1 MNRRI
6 AGASFLYTEPAGPL
20 GAPARWLRTAATIV
34 DAWGSSLC
42 ARQWHASRLVV
53 TGRPVMAH
61 AVIGHAVMAQL
72 LDARVPVERAR
83 EN

>member
-6 AGASFLYTEPAGPL
+6 AGASFLYTETAGPL

-53 TGRPVMAH
+53 GAPVLRRLA
-61 AVIGHAVMAQL
+61 A
-72 LDARVPVERAR
+72 ARVPVER
-83 EN
+83 N